1 MTTLTAVRWKH
12 PLWTIRRSA
21 CKSGCCKMF
30 EAEQAEGSSERVVY
44 CHTLGELDIRLD
56 HLDRK
61 GPDRLQGCGGPVQ
74 APRGRGSRGTPR
86 TSGRRV

>member
-1 MTTLTAVRWKH
+1 VGTASEPMTTLTAVRWKH

-21 CKSGCCKMF
+21 CKSGCCEMF

-44 CHTLGELDIRLD
+44 RHTLGELDIRLD

-61 GPDRLQGCGGPVQ
+61 GH
-74 APRGRGSRGTPR
+74 GTDDE
-86 TSGRRV
+86 TSGADFGPLAVW